1 MAVYDLEE
9 QEKLDSL
16 KSWWKTYGTLVIVAI
31 AVFIAGIA
39 GMQAW
44 NYYQRQQVEQ
54 AAELYASLLQVKGS
68 DDTRKIDAAAGLLM
82 QGFPGSGYASR
93 AALISA
99 RASFDAGDMQ
109 TTRSRLQWVL
119 DNSKEDELKDLVRL
133 RLAGILLDERKHNEA
148 LQLLEAKHGESFDG
162 LYADLK
168 GDILSAAGKPAEARI
183 AYQSGLDKMAKN
195 STYYNIVQMKL
206 DSLQQAKQEEQGKH

>member
-1 MAVYDLEE
+1 MAIYDLEE
-9 QEKLDSL
+9 QEKIDSL
-16 KSWWKTYGTLVIVAI
+16 KSWWRTYGTLLVVVVAI
-31 AVFIAGIA
+31 FMAGIA
-39 GMQAW
+39 GVQAW

-54 AAELYASLLQVKGS
+54 TAELYESLLQLKGS
-68 DDTRKIDAAAGLLM
+68 GDTRKIDDAAGLLM

-99 RASFDAGDMQ
+99 RASFDAGDTQ
-109 TTRSRLQWVL
+109 TAKSRLQWVL

-133 RLAGILLDERKHNEA
+133 RLAGILLDEKKYNDA
-148 LQLLEAKHGESFDG
+148 VQLLEAKHAESFDA

-195 STYYNIVQMKL
+195 GTYYNIVQMKL
-206 DSLQQAKQEEQGKH
+206 DSLQAK

>member
-1 MAVYDLEE
+1 MAIYDLEE
-9 QEKLDSL
+9 QEKIDSL
-16 KSWWKTYGTLVIVAI
+16 KSWWRTYGTLLVVAVAI
-31 AVFIAGIA
+31 FMAGIA
-39 GMQAW
+39 GVQAW

-54 AAELYASLLQVKGS
+54 TAELYESLLQLKGS
-68 DDTRKIDAAAGLLM
+68 GDTRKIDDAAGLLM

-99 RASFDAGDMQ
+99 RASFDAGDTQ
-109 TTRSRLQWVL
+109 TAKSRLQWVL

-133 RLAGILLDERKHNEA
+133 RLAGILLDEKKYNDA
-148 LQLLEAKHGESFDG
+148 VQLLEAKHAESFDA

-195 STYYNIVQMKL
+195 GTYYNIVQMKL
-206 DSLQQAKQEEQGKH
+206 DSLQAK